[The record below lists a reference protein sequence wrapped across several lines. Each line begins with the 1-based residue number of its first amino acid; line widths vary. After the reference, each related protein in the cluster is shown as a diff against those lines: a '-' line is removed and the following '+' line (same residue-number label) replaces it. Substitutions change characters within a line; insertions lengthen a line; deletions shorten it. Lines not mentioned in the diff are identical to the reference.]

1 MKKIILTLAL
11 IVTTLV
17 ATADNTLLFTHG
29 QAARTV
35 AVLNNQDELMIY
47 CGYEDE
53 LPTYCLVNE
62 VWAEQISSSFFEIW
76 LYGWDAYTGDE
87 IYMPIDLECI
97 YLVRNGHMFSAAQY
111 LRFRYTHKHPTFIWS
126 MPPYHTFVRYPRPHT
141 YYYSY
146 HYDIHRPGWHYCNY
160 GHMHYHPYYRRLPH
174 HPAPMH
180 THPFHP
186 GKERPGYSEH
196 ANGGYTPTNLP
207 LVGNITTSR
216 SQIKVQYDYTNR
228 DGSRITSNRGDNTI
242 TTTDRRSG
250 SRTTTAAPDRNDI
263 SSGRTP
269 NNGRGNA
276 TSTSTSRGN
285 ATDNGRGNTTSTNT
299 SRGNGSDNGRG
310 NATSTN
316 TSRGNGSDNSRGN
329 ATSTNTSRSNANDNS
344 RGNATSTSTSRG
356 NATDNSR
363 GNATS
368 TSTSRSNTT
377 DNSRGNA
384 TSTSTS
390 RSNATDNSRG
400 NATST
405 STSRSNATD
414 NSRGSS
420 TSSSS
425 NNSRSNNEATST
437 TTNSRSNNSS
447 RSSSTTSTNNSRGN
461 ASTSSRSNDNGTTT
475 SNSRSASNSQRGAN
489 STR

>member
-285 ATDNGRGNTTSTNT
+285 ATDN
-299 SRGNGSDNGRG
+299 
-310 NATSTN
+310 
-316 TSRGNGSDNSRGN
+316 
-329 ATSTNTSRSNANDNS
+329 
-344 RGNATSTSTSRG
+344 
-356 NATDNSR
+356 
-363 GNATS
+363 
-368 TSTSRSNTT
+368 
-377 DNSRGNA
+377 
-384 TSTSTS
+384 
-390 RSNATDNSRG
+390 SRG

-420 TSSSS
+420 TTSSS

-447 RSSSTTSTNNSRGN
+447 RSSTTSTNNSRGN
-461 ASTSSRSNDNGTTT
+461 ASTSSRSNNSSRSNDNGTTT